1 MCSITGRSSSAS
13 RNIWPT
19 LPKARSM
26 TENYSPGLEGVV
38 AGETAICTVET
49 GLTYRGY
56 AIEDLA
62 EHSTYEEV
70 AYLVLHG
77 ELPTA
82 EQAAAFR
89 QRLGAAA
96 KLPPELI
103 DTLRKIP
110 TTAPTMDVLRTAT
123 SMLAHFES
131 EVADGSHA
139 ANVRKTERL
148 IAKLPV
154 VVAARQRLKTGQEPI
169 AADPSLT
176 LPANLLWMLR
186 GQRPS
191 EKGVK
196 ALDASFI
203 LYAEHEFN
211 ASTFSARCVVS
222 TLSDLHSGITAA
234 IGALKGP
241 LHGGANE
248 AALSVLEE
256 VGSASRAEA
265 WTRQAFAKKQKIMGF
280 GHRVYKDGDPR
291 AVYLKRLTAAV
302 AAETGNHDFERMADI
317 IETVMWSEKR
327 IPPNVDWPCAR
338 LYHYFGLPKD
348 LYTPFFVVA
357 RTVGWAAHVIEQ
369 LDNNRIMR
377 PRSIYKGP
385 ALRKWKPVSA
395 R

>member
-1 MCSITGRSSSAS
+1 MSES
-13 RNIWPT
+13 
-19 LPKARSM
+19 
-26 TENYSPGLEGVV
+26 YSPGLEGVV
-38 AGETAICTVET
+38 AGETAISTVET

-70 AYLVLHG
+70 AYLVLYG
-77 ELPTA
+77 ELPKAA
-82 EQAAAFR
+82 EMAGFR

-96 KLPPELI
+96 VVPAELVE
-103 DTLRKIP
+103 TLRRIP
-110 TTAPTMDVLRTAT
+110 KAAPTMDVLRTAT
-123 SMLAHFES
+123 SMLAHFEP
-131 EVADGSHA
+131 EAADSSHA

-148 IAKLPV
+148 LAKLPV
-154 VVAARQRLKTGQEPI
+154 VVAARQRLKSGLEPV
-169 AADPSLT
+169 AADASLT

-186 GQRPS
+186 GQKPS
-191 EKGVK
+191 EKQVK
-196 ALDASFI
+196 AMDASFI

-211 ASTFSARCVVS
+211 ASTF
-222 TLSDLHSGITAA
+222 T
-234 IGALKGP
+234 ALKGP

-248 AALSVLEE
+248 AALGVLEE
-256 VGSASRAEA
+256 VGSVDRAESWVRGA
-265 WTRQAFAKKQKIMGF
+265 LAKKQKIMGF

-302 AAETGNHDFERMADI
+302 AAETGNQDFERMAEI
-317 IETVMWSEKR
+317 IETIVWTEKR

-348 LYTPFFVVA
+348 LYTPLFVVS
-357 RTVGWAAHVIEQ
+357 RVVGWSAHIIEQ

-385 ALRKWKPVSA
+385 ALRKWKSIEA